1 MRAVFIQESGAEI
14 TSDDTVCVSCAPLGA
29 FTMVTS
35 DTHMILQVKNK
46 RWRVPVADMVIF
58 MQTHGDQIPCDYP
71 SI

>member
-1 MRAVFIQESGAEI
+1 MKAVFIQDTGAEI
-14 TSDDTVCVSCAPLGA
+14 QSENTVCISCSPLGA

-35 DTHMILQVKNK
+35 DTHMILQVHDK
-46 RWRVPVADMVIF
+46 RWRVAVAEMVMF